1 MVFIERGIMKVLLT
15 KDIINVGMAGDIVS
29 VSEGYFR
36 NYLLPNKFALEIN
49 EKNEAF
55 YKNKMKVA
63 ERKKEVIES
72 HTSML
77 AERIKSMEL
86 VLKRKIHD
94 DGKLYGA
101 VNALEV
107 VDLLAEKGIKVGKS
121 QIEFPKSIKEKGAFD
136 VTIKLSS
143 RLKPTFTLKVVAEKL

>member
-1 MVFIERGIMKVLLT
+1 MKVLLT
-15 KDIINVGMAGDIVS
+15 KDVINVGMAGDIVS

-36 NYLLPNKFALEIN
+36 NYLLPNKLALEIN

-55 YKNKMKVA
+55 YKNKVKAA

-86 VLKRKIHD
+86 TLKRKMHD

-101 VNALEV
+101 VNASEI

-121 QIEFPKSIKEKGAFD
+121 QIEFPKSIKEKGSFD
-136 VTIKLSS
+136 VTVKLSS
-143 RLKPTFTLKVVAEKL
+143 RLKPTLTLKVVPEKQ

>member
-1 MVFIERGIMKVLLT
+1 MKVLLT
-15 KDIINVGMAGDIVS
+15 KDVINVGMAGDIVS

-36 NYLLPNKFALEIN
+36 NYLLPNKLALEIN

-55 YKNKMKVA
+55 YKNKVKAA

-86 VLKRKIHD
+86 TLKRKMHD

-101 VNALEV
+101 VNASEI

-121 QIEFPKSIKEKGAFD
+121 QIEFPKSIKEKGSFD
-136 VTIKLSS
+136 VTVKLSS
-143 RLKPTFTLKVVAEKL
+143 RLKPTFTLKVVPEKQ